1 MQDEKLVHERGMR
14 RRRQES
20 ELEKHGKLNTAGVT
34 VTLVCLGIVKKAVY
48 EVENYDFA
56 PLI

>member
-1 MQDEKLVHERGMR
+1 MHERRMR
-14 RRRQES
+14 RRRHES

-34 VTLVCLGIVKKAVY
+34 VTLVYLGIVKKAVD

>member
-1 MQDEKLVHERGMR
+1 MHERRMR
-14 RRRQES
+14 RRGHES

-34 VTLVCLGIVKKAVY
+34 VTLVYLGIVKKAVD